1 MTRGIRSP
9 FLQKDLF
16 MNGVYGGLIVIIMY
30 AGSPS
35 IVIENLFL
43 YLDGTPFTLLSGEH
57 LTLL

>member
-1 MTRGIRSP
+1 
-9 FLQKDLF
+9 